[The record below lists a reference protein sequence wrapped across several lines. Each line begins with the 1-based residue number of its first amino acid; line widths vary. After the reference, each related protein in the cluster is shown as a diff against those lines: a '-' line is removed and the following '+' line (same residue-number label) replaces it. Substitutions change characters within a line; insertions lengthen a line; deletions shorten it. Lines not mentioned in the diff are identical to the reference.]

1 MAYWILK
8 TEPSTYSFDQLEAE
22 GRTTWDGVKNAQALI
37 HIRAMKRGDQLL
49 IYHSGDGKALV
60 GLARVASDPYPD
72 PGTDDARFAVMD
84 VEPVRRL
91 ASPVPLARI
100 KADPVFAELA
110 LVRQG
115 RLSVMPVA
123 PEQWRRLLALA
134 GQNP

>member
-60 GLARVASDPYPD
+60 GLARAASDPYPD
-72 PGTDDARFAVMD
+72 PDADDAKFAVVD

-100 KADPVFAELA
+100 KAEPLFADLG

-123 PEQWRRLLALA
+123 PEQWRRLVALA
-134 GQNP
+134 GQKS